1 MAESDWQ
8 ALPTPMWPVPAAW
21 TDAGEFML
29 LVFTQDGVPTWE
41 VRGRSDRRDLIATG
55 TADTFEAAKE
65 AALFEA
71 SASSAP

>member
-8 ALPTPMWPVPAAW
+8 PLLTPMWPAPAAC
-21 TDAGEFML
+21 TDVGECML
-29 LVFTQDGVPTWE
+29 LVFMQDGVPTWE

-55 TADTFEAAKE
+55 TADTFKAAKE

-71 SASSAP
+71 FAPSAP